1 MISLRK
7 IVVLIMIP
15 GVLIFGQD
23 QGNQVFGFVSDSTS
37 GEALIGANVFI
48 RESCQWMATDNN
60 GYYVLSDIGLNEV
73 TLVVS
78 YIGYDQYEKQLSFR
92 EVNSENL
99 DIFLVPKSRL
109 ISLQT

>member
-48 RESCQWMATDNN
+48 RESGQGMATDNN
-60 GYYVLSDIGLNEV
+60 GYYVL
-73 TLVVS
+73 
-78 YIGYDQYEKQLSFR
+78 
-92 EVNSENL
+92 
-99 DIFLVPKSRL
+99 
-109 ISLQT
+109 